1 MACPICWKRKCC
13 GWACKCTREE
23 LLDYRLKKNPMK
35 LKDGKVIDNVEDLN
49 KETENLVQGNQTG
62 YWNSKWEFILT
73 R

>member
-1 MACPICWKRKCC
+1 
-13 GWACKCTREE
+13 
-23 LLDYRLKKNPMK
+23 MK
-35 LKDGKVIDNVEDLN
+35 SGKVIDNIEDLN